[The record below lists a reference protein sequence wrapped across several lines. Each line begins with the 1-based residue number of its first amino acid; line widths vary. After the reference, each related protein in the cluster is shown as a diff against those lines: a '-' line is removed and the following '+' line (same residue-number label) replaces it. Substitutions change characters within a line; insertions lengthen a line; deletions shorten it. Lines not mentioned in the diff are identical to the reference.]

1 MVRAGESSKLRR
13 CRWCTD
19 DPIYLAYHD
28 LEWGVPVFDEF
39 KLFEML
45 VLEGAQAGLS
55 WLTIL
60 KKREAYRRALEGFD
74 FTRVALFDE
83 ARIESLLRDKA
94 IVRNRLKILSLVQN
108 ARAAMRI
115 KERTGSFS
123 EFLWGFVDGRP
134 LQNRWASHEQIP
146 SFSAQSISMARQ
158 LKALGFTFVG
168 PVICYSFMQAVGMVN
183 DHELGCFRH
192 EQIRSLGLRQK
203 QD

>member
-1 MVRAGESSKLRR
+1 MLRARESSDVSR

-19 DPIYLAYHD
+19 DPIYQAYHD

-45 VLEGAQAGLS
+45 VLEGAQAGLN

-60 KKREAYRRALEGFD
+60 KKREAYRRAFEGFD

-83 ARIESLLRDKA
+83 AKIESLLRDKA
-94 IVRNRLKILSLVQN
+94 IVRNRLKIISLVQN
-108 ARAAMRI
+108 ARAAMQI

-123 EFLWGFVDGRP
+123 EFLWSFVDGRP
-134 LQNRWASHEQIP
+134 LQNKWASHQQVP
-146 SFSAQSISMARQ
+146 SLSPQSISMARQ

-192 EQIRSLGLRQK
+192 EQIRPLGLGQK